1 MVLRTDPNGRFT
13 FSDLPAGRYRIS
25 VMRDGYQR
33 KSATLELA
41 SGQQRS
47 DIVMALDLAPTLFG
61 HVRDPLNVPIANV
74 LVQAI
79 KVVYGPR
86 GGRSVVS
93 VESALS
99 DDRGEYHLYWLD
111 PGEYYIRASS
121 LDLKPGETIPGNSGT
136 DASGPRY
143 APTYFPGFR
152 DPNDAT
158 LIRLRV
164 GSNFSAFDFKLQPT
178 SAVGL
183 SGNISILSTGERV
196 GTTITATPAG
206 AGASN
211 QKFEGRSIA
220 PGPNVSYRDEGEFK
234 LGGMFPGTFVVSAQ
248 YSSRGEQLSV
258 HRKVTLKGSE
268 LAFILKLLPGSTVNG
283 RVGFVSGPPLD
294 LRSARLSLDSVDP
307 DLPSPSTVS
316 VDPNGQFAVTRVEPG
331 DYALRFIDLPGD
343 VYLKS
348 ARSGEVDIQTKPL
361 HIDSASPESIRV
373 VLGVDGGRM
382 DGLVVDNANHPFAG
396 ADVVLVPDASRRNSP
411 GQYRAVTSEADGRFT
426 LRGIPPGEYKLFAWQ
441 TIEPNAYLNDAYMTA
456 YEPLG
461 VPITIAPNAVG
472 TISVRMIPMD

>member
-1 MVLRTDPNGRFT
+1 
-13 FSDLPAGRYRIS
+13 
-25 VMRDGYQR
+25 
-33 KSATLELA
+33 
-41 SGQQRS
+41 
-47 DIVMALDLAPTLFG
+47 
-61 HVRDPLNVPIANV
+61 
-74 LVQAI
+74 
-79 KVVYGPR
+79 
-86 GGRSVVS
+86 
-93 VESALS
+93 
-99 DDRGEYHLYWLD
+99 
-111 PGEYYIRASS
+111 
-121 LDLKPGETIPGNSGT
+121 
-136 DASGPRY
+136 
-143 APTYFPGFR
+143 
-152 DPNDAT
+152 
-158 LIRLRV
+158 
-164 GSNFSAFDFKLQPT
+164 
-178 SAVGL
+178 
-183 SGNISILSTGERV
+183 
-196 GTTITATPAG
+196 
-206 AGASN
+206 
-211 QKFEGRSIA
+211 
-220 PGPNVSYRDEGEFK
+220 
-234 LGGMFPGTFVVSAQ
+234 
-248 YSSRGEQLSV
+248 
-258 HRKVTLKGSE
+258 
-268 LAFILKLLPGSTVNG
+268 
-283 RVGFVSGPPLD
+283 
-294 LRSARLSLDSVDP
+294 
-307 DLPSPSTVS
+307 